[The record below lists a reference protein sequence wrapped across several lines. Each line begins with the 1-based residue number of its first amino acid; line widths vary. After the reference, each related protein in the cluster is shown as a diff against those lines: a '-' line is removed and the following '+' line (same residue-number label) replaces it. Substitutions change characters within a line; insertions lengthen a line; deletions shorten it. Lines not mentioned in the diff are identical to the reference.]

1 MNLAKEVK
9 HAGKSVKVFYD
20 EDPINPR
27 KEYDNITEIA
37 HWHRRYDFGKQVDR
51 GITSEEMVELAKEA
65 GDPILAILPLYL
77 YDHSG
82 ITISVGAFTC
92 GWDSGQVGWVYI
104 TQSKSDMMGCHGWT
118 TDQYENAI
126 RSDVKTYDDYLTGQ
140 VFGYVVEGRDG
151 ETLESVW
158 GFVGDLE
165 YCLSEGKTTAEECE
179 DPADVRD
186 AEELVGRVTYAS
198 VV

>member
-1 MNLAKEVK
+1 MNLAKEVR
-9 HAGKSVKVFYD
+9 HAGKSVKVLYD

-27 KEYDNITEIA
+27 KDWDNVTVMV
-37 HWHRRYDFGKQVDR
+37 HWHRRYELGDKRIESCGKDELIAKCQ
-51 GITSEEMVELAKEA
+51 EE

-77 YDHSG
+77 LDHSG
-82 ITISVGAFTC
+82 LSVSTGSFSC
-92 GWDSGQVGWVYI
+92 MFDSGHVGWVYI
-104 TQSKSDMMGCHGWT
+104 NKSKAEEMMGMTANWEEVIKG
-118 TDQYENAI
+118 
-126 RSDVKTYDDYLTGQ
+126 DVKTYDDYLTGQ

-151 ETLESVW
+151 NILESVW

-165 YCLSEGKTTAEECE
+165 YCLSEGKKTAEECE

-186 AEELVGRVTYAS
+186 AEELAGRVTYAS